1 MRYSKT
7 IQIDDTEGL
16 FDLEYTT
23 WVLRRRSK
31 NIVDTYKDNSY
42 KRLLNMNDQLI
53 LVDIRQPNILKSA
66 LHIKLFSNQHISED
80 SVDEARSTITK
91 TLGLDVNLKEFY
103 DKQYEHNISVLQN
116 RFMGMRPTRYPSL
129 FEAFVNVISCQQ
141 ISLEAGLA
149 IINRFVK
156 KYGKT
161 MSYSGFTYYSF
172 PDARNLLDADDE
184 DLRSLGL
191 SYYKARYIKNIAY
204 YIESRELGSDNL
216 VRLPDNELFDKLCQ
230 IKGIG
235 RWSAEYLMLR
245 YFGRLNIFPGDDIGA
260 QNNIRSIQNIDHKP
274 SYDEIRDIIDS
285 WSPFSG
291 LIYFHLLLN
300 KIYQQQNPV

>member
-23 WVLRRRSK
+23 WVLRRRPI
-31 NIVDTYKDNSY
+31 NIVDIYKDNSY
-42 KRLLNMNDQLI
+42 KRLLNINDQLI
-53 LVDIRQPNILKSA
+53 LVDIRQPNISKSA
-66 LHIKLFSNQHISED
+66 LHIMLFSNQHISEAL
-80 SVDEARSTITK
+80 VDEAQSTITK

-116 RFMGMRPTRYPSL
+116 RFMGMRPARYPSI

-141 ISLEAGLA
+141 ISLEAGLS

-156 KYGKT
+156 IYGKT
-161 MSYSGFTYYSF
+161 MNYNGFTYYSF
-172 PDARNLLDADDE
+172 PEAHNLLNAEDE

-191 SYYKARYIKNIAY
+191 SYNKARYIKNIAY
-204 YIESRELGSDNL
+204 FIESRELESDNL
-216 VRLPDNELFDKLCQ
+216 SRLSDDELFDKLCQ
-230 IKGIG
+230 VKGIG

-274 SYDEIRDIIDS
+274 NYDEIRDIIDS